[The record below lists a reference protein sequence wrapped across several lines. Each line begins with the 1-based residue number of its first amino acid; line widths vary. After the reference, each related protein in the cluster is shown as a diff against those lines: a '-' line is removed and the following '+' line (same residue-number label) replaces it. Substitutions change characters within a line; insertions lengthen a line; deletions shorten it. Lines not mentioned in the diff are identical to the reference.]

1 MAEDVE
7 DLRIPGFAEF
17 DGQVIEAWIR
27 TETGPDENSQTS
39 YLPCIAIDDGLGDRA
54 WALTVPREDYAR
66 FTPGTLVHVQVNP
79 RRNRLLAIRPVET
92 AGRG

>member
-1 MAEDVE
+1 MHRD
-7 DLRIPGFAEF
+7 R
-17 DGQVIEAWIR
+17 R
-27 TETGPDENSQTS
+27 
-39 YLPCIAIDDGLGDRA
+39 LGDRA

-79 RRNRLLAIRPVET
+79 RRNSLLAIRPVET